1 MEVLMDYLKKLQ
13 IYISRKITK
22 VLITQPFLS
31 YTLNILNGNSSD
43 QSAKVQ
49 KQKSTKKNLK
59 KMQKAKTQKMKK
71 YKKKKKTHTKE

>member
-1 MEVLMDYLKKLQ
+1 MDYLKKLQ

-43 QSAKVQ
+43 QSSKVQ
-49 KQKSTKKNLK
+49 KQKSTKKNFK
-59 KMQKAKTQKMKK
+59 KNAKSKNAKNEKVQKKE
-71 YKKKKKTHTKE
+71 KTHTKE